1 MYYFVQVVFT
11 YFISLDISWNF
22 IFPKYR
28 YIAWNIH
35 EPRPGQYNFKNDSD
49 IESFIRLVNSLELL
63 LIVRPGK
70 YQQYVVESATRSA
83 VMRMSNF
90 TFGQTEKQSLWN

>member
-1 MYYFVQVVFT
+1 MKT
-11 YFISLDISWNF
+11 CSCIILSRWSLLTSLVLTFHGILFFQN
-22 IFPKYR
+22 IYR

-35 EPRPGQYNFKNDSD
+35 EPRPGQHNFNNDSD
-49 IESFIRLVNSLELL
+49 IESFIKLVNSLELL

-83 VMRMSNF
+83 ACNENVKF
-90 TFGQTEKQSLWN
+90 HF